1 MQNIYLKNSI
11 TIIFLTT
18 PHQHIHLFWY
28 LTLAIFI
35 PPTFLT
41 SNQPTKHAIT
51 YALNTRNHTPRGTG
65 QLLDLG
71 LNCYLKIIKPSQTR
85 KPKNT
90 LLRMY
95 HDIHLIRMLLWEVQ
109 QQFQQQHPNQLELQT
124 WTVHQGYSLDTPC
137 VQQKDWNR
145 FQSICKSS
153 SLLPWNPPNH
163 AGKDVSR
170 KLYRMCTSTVQ
181 ILHYI
186 PTAHVCRSNRT
197 LGRND
202 SLD

>member
-95 HDIHLIRMLLWEVQ
+95 HDIHLIRMLLWQVQ
-109 QQFQQQHPNQLELQT
+109 QQFDWTTTTSQPTWITNLNSMSRIQLGHPLCPTKRLKQVSIDLQKLFS
-124 WTVHQGYSLDTPC
+124 VAM
-137 VQQKDWNR
+137 K
-145 FQSICKSS
+145 
-153 SLLPWNPPNH
+153 PP
-163 AGKDVSR
+163 
-170 KLYRMCTSTVQ
+170 
-181 ILHYI
+181 
-186 PTAHVCRSNRT
+186 
-197 LGRND
+197 
-202 SLD
+202 